1 MPSGKGAQERRRLK
15 RLPLQ
20 HNFENSG
27 QQGAGGS
34 QLDASLD
41 AGAESNAVTPEGSP
55 PASAGDG
62 TAPRLRGGDMKGAA
76 ALIARQWGLDNHLAH
91 SAAAPAA
98 SPQASRSRSSSSD
111 EPVEDTALASS
122 AAVAAVGGPP
132 RAAPQNATPAT
143 SFSRRKGPE
152 ERAREARE
160 AEAQRAA
167 AGAPGAAAGPSGA
180 AQNAAQDGVAARS
193 EGDAAEACGAPPDAA
208 PATPSTDG
216 GSAAD
221 GLAIDV
227 EEIRSDSEK
236 LQGSASNSAV
246 SAPQHKSA
254 VPKLNLNALVC
265 GQDASLATSSTADS
279 AGAGSKKHQDSA
291 QKSDSKEEGD
301 VPPLE
306 SEKVTR
312 HAENGQPSLYIA
324 ASKTQSLAAQVLVR
338 AG

>member
-20 HNFENSG
+20 QKFENNG
-27 QQGAGGS
+27 QQDAGGS
-34 QLDASLD
+34 QLDASQD
-41 AGAESNAVTPEGSP
+41 AGAESNAVTPDGSP

-76 ALIARQWGLDNHLAH
+76 ALLARQWGLDNHLTH

-98 SPQASRSRSSSSD
+98 SPRASRSRSSSSD

-122 AAVAAVGGPP
+122 AAVAAVGGAPQ
-132 RAAPQNATPAT
+132 AAPQPAQRATPAT

-167 AGAPGAAAGPSGA
+167 ASAPGAAVGPSGA
-180 AQNAAQDGVAARS
+180 AQDAAQDGVAARS
-193 EGDAAEACGAPPDAA
+193 EGGAAEACGAQPDAA
-208 PATPSTDG
+208 PATPSTDC

-227 EEIRSDSEK
+227 EEIRSDSER
-236 LQGSASNSAV
+236 LQGPASNSAV

-254 VPKLNLNALVC
+254 VPKLNWNALVG
-265 GQDASLATSSTADS
+265 GQDASLATSSTADT
-279 AGAGSKKHQDSA
+279 AGAGSKDSA
-291 QKSDSKEEGD
+291 QKSDSKVEGD
-301 VPPLE
+301 VPPTE
-306 SEKVTR
+306 SEKITR
-312 HAENGQPSLYIA
+312 HAAHGQTSPYIA
-324 ASKTQSLAAQVLVR
+324 ASKTQSLAAQVLVQ